1 MTIQNA
7 FHWQGKPSTFS
18 TDKDRAHFIGS
29 NHGRSVNVSAL
40 EKRSPISLPGGS
52 KELPLHFM
60 RKPQ

>member
-1 MTIQNA
+1 MKQESPFN
-7 FHWQGKPSTFS
+7 WQGKPSTF
-18 TDKDRAHFIGS
+18 THGDDRAHFIGS

-52 KELPLHFM
+52 KELPPHFM

>member
-1 MTIQNA
+1 M
-7 FHWQGKPSTFS
+7 KPPNHPAI
-18 TDKDRAHFIGS
+18 RAHFIGS

-52 KELPLHFM
+52 KELPPHFM